1 MAEVIVAGD
10 LNSRQRQAIEL
21 LRTRGKMTSTE
32 YQKAFSVAK
41 RTVSQDLSGLVDMG
55 LIQKTG
61 TTGKGVYYRLAKGA
75 SKGHKG
81 HGMAVNRIERRGR
94 GRSVSY
100 VLASERA

>member
-1 MAEVIVAGD
+1 MAEVIAAGD

-21 LRTRGKMTSTE
+21 LRTRGKMTNTE

-55 LIQKTG
+55 HIQKTR

-75 SKGHKG
+75 SKG